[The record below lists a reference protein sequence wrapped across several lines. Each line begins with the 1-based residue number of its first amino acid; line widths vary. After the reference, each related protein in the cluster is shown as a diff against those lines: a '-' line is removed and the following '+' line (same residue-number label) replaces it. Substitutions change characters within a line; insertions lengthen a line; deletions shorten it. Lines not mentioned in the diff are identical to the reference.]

1 MGCHFLLQEI
11 FPTQGLNPCLLH
23 YKQMLYCLSHQGFP
37 GGKLVK
43 NPPAMWETWVGK
55 IPWRR
60 ERLPTPVFWPEEFH
74 GPYSP
79 WDCKESDTTERL
91 ALINPREVGIFWER
105 EWKGSSYRQTEH
117 PGSERQAKEMADLLG
132 LEEEAGLR
140 GALKCHAA
148 A

>member
-1 MGCHFLLQEI
+1 
-11 FPTQGLNPCLLH
+11 
-23 YKQMLYCLSHQGFP
+23 MLYCLSHQGFP